1 MKKKI
6 LYSVIVVLLI
16 SIFCML
22 YPALE
27 DLLYF
32 KMHYANLWQKDQ
44 QAYEWLIAQQRTN
57 RQLVFFKNGLLPSSE
72 YGNDCFTYDQAL
84 AAICFSRNKD
94 FKKAE
99 KIFDFFD
106 NVRKEQIKKYGK
118 FIGFS
123 DAYKANGCWG
133 ETWAAGPNAWMLM
146 ALNTYMYYTNDVK
159 YLSLSEDIAQWL
171 IGLESIEGGIVGGYY
186 GNHEPMTWIAT
197 EHNLDCYAAFRD
209 LGLITNNK
217 EYLKVAKNIK
227 YWMEHDAWS
236 DKQQRFYMGRQRFNR
251 NYATD
256 LSSWAVLS
264 LGDKYITTLDFAI
277 EHSLCK
283 HYYEPNNIEVE
294 GFDFGSTYNESPY
307 PDKDAVWFEGTGQMV
322 LAFLKAGNG
331 SKGTYFLH
339 ELDKALTVS
348 KRSSYVS
355 GLPYAS
361 NEGTPAYGS
370 WLMQDEPL
378 CISSTAWYYLAKY
391 NHNPFSYNQK
401 LDEANR
407 VINELDYE
415 PNYQFTPIIDD
426 FQYSRI
432 KFETAYPLE
441 SIIRNNAQL
450 KRVLLSEYKKFQD
463 NCMELTFNP
472 EQGVRGVSASVV
484 RPFMMPQDWSSY
496 KNLCL
501 KVFSDNTK
509 IRVRIHIKDSE
520 AEPFESI
527 KIKPEAGKWKE
538 VVLNFEDSFKRSK
551 AASGYGNSQ
560 LERDQIREFSIEVF
574 TLKGDKEVK
583 ILIDNIVL
591 R

>member
-1 MKKKI
+1 M
-6 LYSVIVVLLI
+6 
-16 SIFCML
+16 F
-22 YPALE
+22 YPTL
-27 DLLYF
+27 DNYLYF
-32 KMHYANLWQKDQ
+32 RMHNASLWQDDQ
-44 QAYEWLIAQQRTN
+44 KAYEWLVSQQRNN
-57 RQLVFFKNGLLPSSE
+57 RQFIYFNNGLLPSFE
-72 YGNDCFTYDQAL
+72 NGNDSFTYDQAL
-84 AAICFSRNKD
+84 AAICFIH
-94 FKKAE
+94 KAE
-99 KIFDFFD
+99 YERAVLIFDFFD
-106 NVRKEQIKKYGK
+106 DVRKQQLEEYGE

-123 DAYKANGCWG
+123 DAYKVNGHWG

-146 ALNTYMYYTNDVK
+146 ALNTYMNYSNDTK
-159 YLSLSEDIAQWL
+159 YLPLSNDLAQWL
-171 IGLESIEGGIVGGYY
+171 MSLESIEGGIAGGYY
-186 GNHEPMTWIAT
+186 GNLEPMTWIAT

-209 LGLITNNK
+209 LGIITNNQ
-217 EYLKVAKNIK
+217 EYLKVAKDIK

-264 LGDKYITTLDFAI
+264 LGDKYIPTLDFAI

-331 SKGTYFLH
+331 CKGTYFIH
-339 ELDKALTVS
+339 ELDKALTIS

-378 CISSTAWYYLAKY
+378 CISSTAWYYLAK
-391 NHNPFSYNQK
+391 NSHNPFSYNQK
-401 LDEANR
+401 LDEANK
-407 VINELDYE
+407 VIDELDYE
-415 PNYQFTPIIDD
+415 PKYQFTPMIDD

-432 KFETAYPLE
+432 KFETAYPKE
-441 SIIRNNAQL
+441 AIISNKAEL
-450 KRVLLSEYKKFQD
+450 DRVFAEGYDGSEN

-472 EQGVRGVSASVV
+472 EQGARGVSASVV
-484 RPFMMPQDWSSY
+484 RPFMIPQDWSSY
-496 KNLCL
+496 ESLCF
-501 KVFSDNTK
+501 KVYSNSNK
-509 IRVRIHIKDSE
+509 IRVRLHVKDSE

-527 KIKPEAGKWKE
+527 KVRPEADKWKD
-538 VVLNFEDSFKRSK
+538 VVLSFKDSFKRSE
-551 AASGYGNSQ
+551 AASGYGNSHF
-560 LERDQIREFSIEVF
+560 DVDKIREFSIEVF

-583 ILIDNIVL
+583 VLLDDIVL
-591 R
+591 K